1 MMKPTHFSRYL
12 KFALFLAILSSFTT
26 ASAYD
31 FQSDGIYYNIT
42 STNTVEVTYKDN
54 NYASY
59 NGDVIIPSTVTRNA
73 KTYTVLA
80 IGDKAFYNSSVSNV
94 TIPETITS
102 IGDSA
107 LCKCHELISITTLA
121 TTPPVL
127 HNSFDFRWSDY
138 YPDLWGYDPNSW
150 KTPTHVLYVGSEEM
164 LSDYLNSSWSNNIS
178 NIIILGLQSYP
189 PGFYLRERCGNASY
203 PDYVT
208 SAYIYLIGGEES
220 FISYNGRDYT
230 KFDSDDIGLVAYL
243 SRYETD
249 PCITLYAYTI
259 EYGKQPSE
267 VVDFSYCLPPDNPDD
282 PDNPYYPFSKVYYT
296 YDFVVD
302 GICYRTINNNS
313 VQVVPDCKLIID
325 YYDVDLC
332 YPHVSERMGY
342 NTGNIIIPDVI
353 SYEGKS
359 YSVSSIGKSAFG
371 GLFYDPYGTYC
382 WDYYDIGLIEE
393 IENSGL
399 TSIIIPNSLTYID
412 SYAFYNCSTLTN
424 VTIPNSI
431 KTINNGLIVND
442 NEYYSPFDGCNNLN
456 LIYLTGNGE
465 WKLIKNNEYEFDG
478 LYVSVPR
485 LDIARGITAIPGLQV
500 NPREVYSYAAVP
512 PTCDENT
519 FTDYTGTLHVPESS
533 LAAYFTAPY
542 WCNFMNIVGDAVEL
556 TDLTLNKVSA
566 ELLVDEQLTLNATIQ
581 PANAS
586 IDSIT
591 WSSSNEEIATV
602 VNGVVTTKALGECDI
617 IVTCLDKRAVC
628 HIKVVEQVTTITLDQ
643 HHASLLP
650 NHILTL
656 TPTVTPE
663 PTDLVVTSS
672 NPSVAAARLANGKVQ
687 VVGVSVGN
695 AIIKVSSADGKAV
708 ADSCFVN
715 VYTEAGDVDGDGF
728 VKIDDVTCLIDYLL
742 SGDASSIDLGNADFD
757 FDGNV
762 SISDVTALID
772 CLLSGTSMSTRETFT
787 VNGVSFT
794 MIRVPAGSFMMGAT
808 EEQGSEANSWERP
821 VHEVTLSSSYLIGE
835 TEVTQELWLAVMG
848 TNPSKHE
855 GSLQKPVENVSWLDC
870 QEFIAQLNALTGCN
884 FRMPTEAE
892 WEYAARGANRSRGY
906 KYAGSDDI
914 ADVGNVSSSTTLPVG
929 SLQPNELNIYD
940 MSGNVD
946 EWVWDYFG
954 YYTSEPQTDPT
965 GPEEGSDHMYRGGSW
980 YSGANVARV
989 SYRFF
994 RASTFKR
1001 GTMGLRLAL

>member
-1 MMKPTHFSRYL
+1 MTMKLTHFSHYL
-12 KFALFLAILSSFTT
+12 KFALFLAILYSFTT
-26 ASAYD
+26 AYAYD
-31 FQSDGIYYNIT
+31 FEVDGIYYNIT
-42 STNTVEVTYKDN
+42 SSTNNTVEVTYKDT
-54 NYASY
+54 NYESY
-59 NGDVIIPSTVTRNA
+59 GEDVIIPSTVSRNGT
-73 KTYTVLA
+73 TYTVTA

-94 TIPETITS
+94 TISETITS

-107 LCKCHELISITTLA
+107 FCKCDELISITTLA

-127 HNSFDFRWSDY
+127 HDSFDFHWCDY

-150 KTPTHVLYVGSEEM
+150 KTPTHVLYVESEEM
-164 LSDYLNSSWSNNIS
+164 LSDYLISSWSNNIS
-178 NIIILGLQSYP
+178 NIIILGEQSNP
-189 PGFYLRERCGNASY
+189 PGFNVAERHGNASH

-208 SAYIYLIGGEES
+208 SAYIYFMGGEES
-220 FISYNGRDYT
+220 FISYYGSDYT
-230 KFDSDDIGLVAYL
+230 NVNEYDGDIPGLVAYL
-243 SRYETD
+243 SRYDTD

-259 EYGKQPSE
+259 EYGKQPSD
-267 VVDFSYCLPPDNPDD
+267 VVEFSYCLPPDNPDD

-371 GLFYDPYGTYC
+371 GFFYDPYGTYC

-485 LDIARGITAIPGLQV
+485 LGIASGITAIPGLQV
-500 NPREVYSYAAVP
+500 NPREVYCYAKVP

-542 WCNFMNIVGDAVEL
+542 WCNFANIVGDAVEL
-556 TDLTLNKVSA
+556 TDLTLNKDSA
-566 ELLVDEQLTLNATIQ
+566 NLLVDEQLTLNATIQ
-581 PANAS
+581 PTNAN

-591 WSSSNEEIATV
+591 WESSNPSVATV
-602 VNGVVTTKALGECDI
+602 TNDGVVTAKALGECDI

-628 HIKVVEQVTTITLDQ
+628 HIRVVEQVTTITLDQ
-643 HHASLLP
+643 HRASLLP

-656 TPTVTPE
+656 TPTVTPVS
-663 PTDLVVTSS
+663 TDLVVTSS

-687 VVGVSVGN
+687 VVGVSVGT
-695 AIIKVSSADGKAV
+695 AIIKVASADGNAV

-728 VKIDDVTCLIDYLL
+728 VKIDDVTALIDHLL
-742 SGDASSIDLGNADFD
+742 GSNSSIDVGNADINY
-757 FDGNV
+757 DGVV
-762 SISDVTALID
+762 S
-772 CLLSGTSMSTRETFT
+772 
-787 VNGVSFT
+787 
-794 MIRVPAGSFMMGAT
+794 
-808 EEQGSEANSWERP
+808 
-821 VHEVTLSSSYLIGE
+821 
-835 TEVTQELWLAVMG
+835 
-848 TNPSKHE
+848 
-855 GSLQKPVENVSWLDC
+855 
-870 QEFIAQLNALTGCN
+870 
-884 FRMPTEAE
+884 
-892 WEYAARGANRSRGY
+892 
-906 KYAGSDDI
+906 I
-914 ADVGNVSSSTTLPVG
+914 ADVTGWWRQHVHEGNIHCQRCVIHDDTCSCWHFHDG
-929 SLQPNELNIYD
+929 R
-940 MSGNVD
+940 
-946 EWVWDYFG
+946 
-954 YYTSEPQTDPT
+954 
-965 GPEEGSDHMYRGGSW
+965 YRGAG
-980 YSGANVARV
+980 
-989 SYRFF
+989 
-994 RASTFKR
+994 
-1001 GTMGLRLAL
+1001 